1 VKKEVSKTASKEPI
15 NLQEEFVNIEDVFNL
30 IGFLAGFSPAFL
42 DVLLVFI
49 LAFSNKGM
57 KRSAW
62 LVLGVL
68 VLFLLLGVAFD

>member
-42 DVLLVFI
+42 DVLLVF
-49 LAFSNKGM
+49 LLPFSNKGM
-57 KRSAW
+57 KRCAW